1 MILSILL
8 NIIFIVVLVIGIIK
22 YRDLKKS
29 IIVTG
34 MKSGFE
40 ITKIKEYTSE
50 NTMCSSKLNLE
61 NTTAYILNPEEE
73 TVVVLVEMKKRKD
86 TV

>member
-8 NIIFIVVLVIGIIK
+8 NIIFMIVLAIGIIK
-22 YRDLKKS
+22 YRDQKKS

-50 NTMCSSKLNLE
+50 NTKCSDKANLD
-61 NTTAYILNPEEE
+61 NVKACSFKPEEE
-73 TVVVLVEMKKRKD
+73 AVVVLIEMKKKK
-86 TV
+86 

>member
-1 MILSILL
+1 MISTAL
-8 NIIFIVVLVIGIIK
+8 FIVLATAVLVVGLTYHK
-22 YRDLKKS
+22 EKKH
-29 IIVTG
+29 ILING
-34 MKSGFE
+34 MESGFE

-61 NTTAYILNPEEE
+61 NTTEYILNPEEE
-73 TVVVLVEMKKRKD
+73 TVVVLVEMKKRKG